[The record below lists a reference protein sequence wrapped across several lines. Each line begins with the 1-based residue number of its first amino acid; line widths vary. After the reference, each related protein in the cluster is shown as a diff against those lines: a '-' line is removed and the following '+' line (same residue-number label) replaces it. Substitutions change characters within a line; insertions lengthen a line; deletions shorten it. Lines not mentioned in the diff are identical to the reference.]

1 MHGNTKF
8 YPIKVNF
15 YPFYIDFPPNFALVI
30 RKIMYNNKNS
40 LIMIQF
46 ISLSTESMS
55 YENQVKVALGNGCRW
70 IQLRMDSATDDQFV
84 EVASHIKHLCD
95 EYRAYFIIE
104 DRVHLVKQVKA
115 NGVHLHHLGH
125 EVREARKELG
135 CRYLITVDAE
145 SMNEAQ
151 KLGADSLG
159 AEKSGYKAYQMVIG
173 CGDHI
178 QSDGLE
184 KRIC

>member
-1 MHGNTKF
+1 
-8 YPIKVNF
+8 
-15 YPFYIDFPPNFALVI
+15 
-30 RKIMYNNKNS
+30 
-40 LIMIQF
+40 MIQF

-70 IQLRMDSATDDQFV
+70 IQLRMDSATDEQFV

-115 NGVHLHHLGH
+115 NGVHLHQLGS
-125 EVREARKELG
+125 EISDARKELG
-135 CRYLITVDAE
+135 CRYLITVDAATE
-145 SMNEAQ
+145 NEAHE
-151 KLGADSLG
+151 LGADSLG
-159 AEKSGYKAYQMVIG
+159 AEKSGYKSYQMVIG
-173 CGDHI
+173 CGNHLECN
-178 QSDGLE
+178 GLE